1 MTSCFTAANIWI
13 RPPKRHSFHRAFPRF
28 PPSSG
33 GPAALAPRCRANTLA
48 RRATRWHDAIRV
60 NSFGHFILTRFN
72 VPLHFDLPPERQAAR
87 AGLDP
92 GWLARRFELFERVC
106 LASVARQTEPDF
118 QWLVFLDEATPAAFR
133 DRMAALAAAHP
144 FLRPVYC
151 ARFEEGTVLPEIRR
165 RETPGRLRI
174 TTRLDNDDA
183 IHPRLIAQ
191 VRRLAERHA
200 PRQDLGRGFFISFP
214 IGCCERRGDFYLQR
228 YRYNPFASYVS
239 APETDRT
246 VLGADHRYVAD
257 VAPVV
262 FAWGR
267 PTWCQV
273 IHEENVANR
282 LRGVYWPGGA
292 RSAFGPFAAPGP
304 QRSWIWKT
312 TEFLRS
318 AHAYAFHR

>member
-118 QWLVFLDEATPAAFR
+118 QKRGQPVNCSIFLGGVVLLAQKPAQPEAWAQWAHLSVRGGNMKNRGGPGRRFPRYGPAQAGFLTIFHSMEDISVIFPRYGRFSSTVWKTPAP
-133 DRMAALAAAHP
+133 LS
-144 FLRPVYC
+144 PV
-151 ARFEEGTVLPEIRR
+151 LWSP
-165 RETPGRLRI
+165 LK
-174 TTRLDNDDA
+174 
-183 IHPRLIAQ
+183 H
-191 VRRLAERHA
+191 
-200 PRQDLGRGFFISFP
+200 
-214 IGCCERRGDFYLQR
+214 
-228 YRYNPFASYVS
+228 
-239 APETDRT
+239 
-246 VLGADHRYVAD
+246 
-257 VAPVV
+257 
-262 FAWGR
+262 
-267 PTWCQV
+267 
-273 IHEENVANR
+273 
-282 LRGVYWPGGA
+282 
-292 RSAFGPFAAPGP
+292 
-304 QRSWIWKT
+304 
-312 TEFLRS
+312 
-318 AHAYAFHR
+318 